1 MSDPRRRPY
10 AESARGARLGA
21 RSPRHY
27 LPGLLVQAPQRRP
40 SGGGGIPPQDPGL
53 APGSS
58 ATPQSPVGAH
68 PPEDLGAL
76 QRRPLGRDALS
87 AVVPPE
93 TLSPS
98 SSAPSPG
105 RDAPRPR
112 YLLGSGPSW
121 GPVPRFL
128 RGASPAGTLSHPSSS
143 RCTPPQ
149 APQRLPRPWGRD
161 PLCMPHTTALRPRH
175 LHRWTPA
182 PPRSGEGAQSPL
194 PGSRMRSLARRYSFF
209 LARSRVDFFAEPEA
223 DPSPE
228 STRRTQPGSP
238 SLPPGAA
245 LNFPVTRVP
254 PRLGGRR
261 KRRDDR
267 ELIHYR
273 A

>member
-1 MSDPRRRPY
+1 MSDPRRRPD

-21 RSPRHY
+21 RSPRRY

-68 PPEDLGAL
+68 PPEDLGVL

-112 YLLGSGPSW
+112 YLLGSGPSVSQRRISSRDA
-121 GPVPRFL
+121 VPPL
-128 RGASPAGTLSHPSSS
+128 LQTLHPSPSPS
-143 RCTPPQ
+143 ATPP
-149 APQRLPRPWGRD
+149 
-161 PLCMPHTTALRPRH
+161 PLGPGSP
-175 LHRWTPA
+175 LHASHYGPA
-182 PPRSGEGAQSPL
+182 PPPPTPVDPSASPLRRGCPVPL
-194 PGSRMRSLARRYSFF
+194 PGSRMRSLARHYSFF

-228 STRRTQPGSP
+228 STRSTQPGSP
-238 SLPPGAA
+238 SLPPRGRFELPRDSGATPA
-245 LNFPVTRVP
+245 W
-254 PRLGGRR
+254 
-261 KRRDDR
+261 R
-267 ELIHYR
+267 EEEKKG
-273 A
+273 